1 MGESSDLGYA
11 TLNSMS
17 NNFIRLETLKEAN
30 DKVSNTTAGLAIFH
44 HYDIGFFV
52 QMRNLSRQEI
62 IDSCFAPTNR
72 GLSG

>member
-30 DKVSNTTAGLAIFH
+30 DKVSNATAGLAIFH
-44 HYDIGFFV
+44 HYDIGFSYKCAIYPV
-52 QMRNLSRQEI
+52 KKLLTHASHPLI
-62 IDSCFAPTNR
+62 
-72 GLSG
+72 GG

>member
-30 DKVSNTTAGLAIFH
+30 DKVSNATAGLAIFH

-52 QMRNLSRQEI
+52 QMRNKHTILI
-62 IDSCFAPTNR
+62 
-72 GLSG
+72 